1 MFKVRIVFTLGKER
15 RVTKGTSGD
24 RGAGNAV
31 VPDQG
36 RGYGNVFTVIINQTV
51 DSSLYIFLHM

>member
-1 MFKVRIVFTLGKER
+1 M
-15 RVTKGTSGD
+15 TKGTSGD

-51 DSSLYIFLHM
+51 DSSLYIFLHML